1 MLRKTERARTEN
13 EGENSAYGMILDK
26 PTGKHQLGRPKV
38 RWKDNVK
45 INLDTCAKG
54 RRDGS
59 ES

>member
-1 MLRKTERARTEN
+1 MTERARTEN
-13 EGENSAYGMILDK
+13 EGENCAYGMFLDK
-26 PTGKHQLGRPKV
+26 PTGKHQFGRSKV

-45 INLDTCAKG
+45 INLDTCVKG